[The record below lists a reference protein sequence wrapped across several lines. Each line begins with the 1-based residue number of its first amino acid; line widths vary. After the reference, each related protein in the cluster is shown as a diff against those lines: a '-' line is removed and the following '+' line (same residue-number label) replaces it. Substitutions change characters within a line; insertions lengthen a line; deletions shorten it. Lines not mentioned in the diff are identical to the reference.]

1 MKPRGAR
8 RGAVPSQRAVS
19 SAARTER
26 ARPVR
31 FRLRVYSPRDQ
42 AIARWLEGIP
52 RYARA
57 EAIRCALYDHLQGPV
72 ASPSADPPSRPAPL
86 SIPPDPSPS
95 AAPEHVA
102 ATKLRRMF

>member
-1 MKPRGAR
+1 MKPRSAR
-8 RGAVPSQRAVS
+8 RVVAPPQSAVS
-19 SAARTER
+19 GAARTER

-31 FRLRVYSPRDQ
+31 FRLSVHSPRDQ

-57 EAIRCALYDHLQGPV
+57 EAIRCALYDHLQGRV

-86 SIPPDPSPS
+86 SIPSDPSPS
-95 AAPEHVA
+95 AAQEHVA

>member
-1 MKPRGAR
+1 MKPRSTR
-8 RGAVPSQRAVS
+8 RGAAPPPHVVIG
-19 SAARTER
+19 AARTER

-31 FRLRVYSPRDQ
+31 FRLSVHSPRDQ

-57 EAIRCALYDHLQGPV
+57 EAIRCALYDHLHGGTVRSSTDTLSQPV
-72 ASPSADPPSRPAPL
+72 PS
-86 SIPPDPSPS
+86 SIPPDPSSS
-95 AAPEHVA
+95 AAQEHVA